1 MTVDEL
7 AIELGVS
14 THYIEHHFP
23 RIKQSWE
30 KRGIKLIKNG
40 KGKNV
45 NYGVLKQEEINVRY
59 ETIGRQ
65 L

>member
-40 KGKNV
+40 KDV
-45 NYGVLKQEEINVRY
+45 RDFVPKQILDIINRD
-59 ETIGRQ
+59 
-65 L
+65 